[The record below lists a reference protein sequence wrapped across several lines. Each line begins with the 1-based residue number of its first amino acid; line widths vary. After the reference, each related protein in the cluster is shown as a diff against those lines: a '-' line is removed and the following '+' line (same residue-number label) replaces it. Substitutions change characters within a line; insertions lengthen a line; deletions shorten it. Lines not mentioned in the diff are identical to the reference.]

1 MSITVRDRR
10 VVVRGPVNETHEVVL
25 EPSGGKADTDALRA
39 ALAVV
44 QAYRDAALKALR
56 TKEKDA
62 DWTTVDYAVKTDCVV
77 VTVSQGAC
85 G

>member
-1 MSITVRDRR
+1 MSITVRERR

-25 EPSGGKADTDALRA
+25 EPSGGRADTDALRA

-44 QAYRDAALKALR
+44 QAYRDAAMKALR
-56 TKEKDA
+56 VRERDA

-77 VTVSQGAC
+77 VTVGRGAC

>member
-1 MSITVRDRR
+1 MSITVRNRR
-10 VVVRGPVNETHEVVL
+10 VVLCGPVNETNEVVL

-44 QAYRDAALKALR
+44 QAYRIAALRALR
-56 TKEKDA
+56 TSEKRA
-62 DWTTVDYAVKTDCVV
+62 DWTMVDYAVKTDCVV

>member
-44 QAYRDAALKALR
+44 QAYRDAALRAAR
-56 TKEKDA
+56 VRERDA
-62 DWTTVDYAVKTDCVV
+62 DWTTMDYAVKTDCVV
-77 VTVSQGAC
+77 VTVKQGAC